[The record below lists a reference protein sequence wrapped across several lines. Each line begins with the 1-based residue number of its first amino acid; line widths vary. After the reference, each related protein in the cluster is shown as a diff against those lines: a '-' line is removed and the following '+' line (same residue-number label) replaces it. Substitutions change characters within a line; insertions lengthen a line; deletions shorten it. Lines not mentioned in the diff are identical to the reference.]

1 MTQSYVLD
9 TSVLL
14 NLVRG
19 KELGEQID
27 LSFGLRASLYR
38 HTVSIVTHG
47 EIRAL
52 AERRSWSRAKRSVL
66 AAALN
71 NLITLNLD
79 NESVID
85 AYVQVAETCR
95 SAARGER
102 IMGQNDMWIAAT
114 ALVCGLPL
122 ITTDT
127 DFDHLNG
134 RLLRVYW
141 VDPGPGRMNQ
151 K

>member
-1 MTQSYVLD
+1 LTQSYVLD

-19 KELGEQID
+19 KELGERID
-27 LSFGLRASLYR
+27 RSFGLRASLYH
-38 HTVSIVTHG
+38 HTISIVTHG

-52 AERRSWSRAKRSVL
+52 AERRSWSLAKRGVL

-85 AYVQVAETCR
+85 AYVQIAETCR

-102 IMGQNDMWIAAT
+102 IMGQNDMWIAAS

-141 VDPGPGRMNQ
+141 VDPGPGE
-151 K
+151 

>member
-1 MTQSYVLD
+1 LTQSYVLD

-85 AYVQVAETCR
+85 AYVQGGDLSKRR
-95 SAARGER
+95 SR
-102 IMGQNDMWIAAT
+102 
-114 ALVCGLPL
+114 
-122 ITTDT
+122 
-127 DFDHLNG
+127 
-134 RLLRVYW
+134 
-141 VDPGPGRMNQ
+141 
-151 K
+151 